1 MITSAAAA
9 AISSLG
15 SYSCSKLLNSC
26 GHSFSACVKLFSF
39 SDQFC
44 PKRWPSSSRST
55 RAPLKSARARAPI
68 ASYLRSSQGVSSSRA
83 SSQIMAIQAPDISRR
98 TQEPAD
104 EEEAG
109 ECSKQLEEEI
119 HVEKNRRIDNPSLGD
134 RVNSGKNTSTTTDQL
149 KEAVGAARDK
159 GRVVVIAGPTAVG
172 KTRVALALAKRLGGE
187 IVSADSVQV
196 SGISSNLCL
205 FLFAL

>member
-104 EEEAG
+104 EEAG
-109 ECSKQLEEEI
+109 ECSKQIEEEI
-119 HVEKNRRIDNPSLGD
+119 NVEKNRRIDNPRLGD

>member
-1 MITSAAAA
+1 
-9 AISSLG
+9 
-15 SYSCSKLLNSC
+15 
-26 GHSFSACVKLFSF
+26 
-39 SDQFC
+39 
-44 PKRWPSSSRST
+44 
-55 RAPLKSARARAPI
+55 
-68 ASYLRSSQGVSSSRA
+68 
-83 SSQIMAIQAPDISRR
+83 MAIQAPDISP
-98 TQEPAD
+98 TAQEPAD

-119 HVEKNRRIDNPSLGD
+119 DVENNRRIDNPRLRD
-134 RVNSGKNTSTTTDQL
+134 RVNSGKNISTTTDQL
-149 KEAVGAARDK
+149 KEAVGGARDK